1 MYHTAYNMTQ
11 PLKPLNLLIIN
22 LKDESFH
29 NSIEWSELYLQ
40 VNIPQWSGKI
50 FRFTVFRLLKNVFC
64 ETPPPWY
71 VLVISPLM

>member
-22 LKDESFH
+22 LKNESFH

-40 VNIPQWSGKI
+40 VNIPQ
-50 FRFTVFRLLKNVFC
+50 
-64 ETPPPWY
+64 
-71 VLVISPLM
+71 